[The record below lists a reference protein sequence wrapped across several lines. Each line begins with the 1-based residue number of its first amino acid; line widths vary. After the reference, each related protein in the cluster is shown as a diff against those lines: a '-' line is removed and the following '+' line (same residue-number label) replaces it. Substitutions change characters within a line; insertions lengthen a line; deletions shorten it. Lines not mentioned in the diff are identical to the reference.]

1 MRKTAQYIRGRFRL
15 YYFVKAIRVKDFVRL
30 EGLKREYIIPLILP
44 QVGRIAL
51 CGVAKHGKSF
61 LALQLAMSVS
71 QGRPFLGF
79 AVTHPGPVLYL
90 QLDTPA
96 ELWQERVAS
105 LEQAGILVDPDD
117 SHGLYVIHPS
127 TQPRS
132 VNILSGHDARNIHDM
147 ITATLPVL
155 VVVDVLRSVHRLS
168 ENESEHMQQVIG
180 HLSTVCQGRS
190 LLIVHHTGKP
200 STDPKAVRRSP
211 STAGRGSSYLG
222 GEMDAN
228 WLLHGSSRGHAS
240 LEIEARFAAPD
251 EPIRLV
257 QNSVGLWNRT
267 AASKLGRPPV
277 ARTAY
282 QDAIKLDPELA
293 TLSVREASERTG
305 IDRNA
310 IQRERQTDSK

>member
-1 MRKTAQYIRGRFRL
+1 M
-15 YYFVKAIRVKDFVRL
+15 KAIRVKDFVRL
-30 EGLKREYIIPLILP
+30 EGLKREYIIPNMLP

-90 QLDTPA
+90 QFDTPA

-105 LEQAGILVDPDD
+105 LEAAGMLVDPDD
-117 SHGLYVIHPS
+117 GHGLYVIHPS

-132 VNILSGHDARNIHDM
+132 VNILSGHDARAIYDM
-147 ITATLPVL
+147 IMSTLPVL

-168 ENESEHMQQVIG
+168 ENESEHMQQVVG
-180 HLSTVCQGRS
+180 HLTTVCANRAM
-190 LLIVHHTGKP
+190 LLVHHTGKP

-228 WLLHGSSRGHAS
+228 WLLHGSAKGHAT

-251 EPIRLV
+251 EGIRLV
-257 QNSVGLWNRT
+257 QNSVGLWNRV
-267 AASKLGRPPV
+267 APAKVGRPAV
-277 ARTAY
+277 AKTAY
-282 QDAIKLDPELA
+282 QEATQLDPDLPN
-293 TLSVREASERTG
+293 LSLREAADRTG
-305 IDRNA
+305 ISKST
-310 IQRERQTDSK
+310 IQRERETVPKVESATIIVAK